1 MPSLVSVAIGGS
13 YGSNK
18 LAIHIKS
25 DGVGARD
32 RRICASTAETT
43 GPGAARRARAASS
56 GAGRETGT
64 TAANGRASSTR
75 RTAATRRAR
84 AASSGAGR
92 ETGATAANGRAS
104 SARRTTTRRAR
115 AASSGTGH
123 ETGCA
128 ATDRRASAHPTT
140 TRHACAGHRYPVP
153 ASRSASCG
161 ATGRTLAC
169 STTRASA
176 NHRAITR
183 PCWPPA
189 GSAGSHARP
198 VATRAAHS

>member
-18 LAIHIKS
+18 RVIHIKS
-25 DGVGARD
+25 CGVGARD
-32 RRICASTAETT
+32 RRIGARTAETS
-43 GPGAARRARAASS
+43 GPGAARRAAFS
-56 GAGRETGT
+56 GAGGETGT
-64 TAANGRASSTR
+64 AAANGRASSTR
-75 RTAATRRAR
+75 RTTATRRAR
-84 AASSGAGR
+84 AASSGAGG
-92 ETGATAANGRAS
+92 ETGTTAANGRAS
-104 SARRTTTRRAR
+104 SARRTTTRRTR
-115 AASSGTGH
+115 AASSGTGY
-123 ETGCA
+123 ETGGA
-128 ATDRRASAHPTT
+128 AMDRRASAHRTT

-169 STTRASA
+169 FTTRLSA
-176 NHRAITR
+176 DHRAITR

-198 VATRAAHS
+198 VATHAAHS